1 MAFWSTNN
9 VEPTRQYRFTISDGT
24 GVWWW
29 AKSVEKPSFDIDSQ
43 EYKLIN
49 HKYKYPGVATW
60 NDIKISIVDPN
71 ERAKDLF
78 ETLQASGYNPRAD
91 DVVDPEGIVKKS
103 ATDIF
108 RVGGEI
114 QIHQIDSNGKVIEQ
128 WKLNNAWIKSVTFG
142 SLDYSN
148 DELVTI
154 DITVSYD
161 WAELT

>member
-1 MAFWSTNN
+1 M
-9 VEPTRQYRFTISDGT
+9 
-24 GVWWW
+24 
-29 AKSVEKPSFDIDSQ
+29 
-43 EYKLIN
+43 
-49 HKYKYPGVATW
+49 
-60 NDIKISIVDPN
+60 
-71 ERAKDLF
+71 F

-91 DVVDPEGIVKKS
+91 DAVDPEGIVKKS